1 MEFSFRIFSYRRA
14 VFPSLFEYMSTFS
27 FPGESHDFW
36 EFVCVDKGE
45 VEIGA
50 GPLTH
55 TLRRGEIAFHY
66 PGEFHWVK
74 ANGKIAPNLIVISF
88 SCTDPAMEFFRGKIL
103 HLEETE
109 RRLLAGIIAEAGSFW
124 KDGWTIPIRHPCR
137 SEKIHP
143 LSVVSLSAF
152 I

>member
-1 MEFSFRIFSYRRA
+1 MISG
-14 VFPSLFEYMSTFS
+14 SLYALIKEK
-27 FPGESHDFW
+27 W
-36 EFVCVDKGE
+36 RLV
-45 VEIGA
+45 

-109 RRLLAGIIAEAGSFW
+109 RRLLAGIIAEAGSFLEGRLDDPYQTSLADQ
-124 KDGWTIPIRHPCR
+124 KRYIPCLWSAYPPSFRRTSPQ
-137 SEKIHP
+137 P
-143 LSVVSLSAF
+143 LPA
-152 I
+152 